1 MGAGGRGFADDTGP
15 VLPVLC
21 HAGDLFSRY
30 ARGQVAEVR
39 ALLAAIAGAGYHGV
53 RTWTVLTGDYWRDRE
68 VGPQTTPH
76 YWALVADFARELE
89 ACRLRWLVSQ
99 GDLLRVVTTTAERE
113 AFARRLV
120 ETLPRDVVLGVDC
133 GNEVWQN
140 GESDPARL
148 VPMARVFAQAWPGLP
163 LSLSSPPGEERHEL
177 DAFSP
182 DPCNVYDVHGY
193 RGGHWYDKVRHVFS
207 IPYEV
212 KPARR
217 LGIQSEP
224 FGPGRLVSASENKHE
239 LNADVMQAAAV
250 MSLMARQAWV
260 YFSGPGVM
268 SDAGEDLRAMPGFV
282 STPAA
287 VARLPRDVMTGRLI
301 HGGTT
306 WAHERPFEA
315 VGETRCDSVLLS
327 GGRGVTLIYG
337 PSWAGVATAP
347 MASWVRVQ
355 DDVAFGTTARL
366 VIWRS

>member
-1 MGAGGRGFADDTGP
+1 MARLFRDDSGP

-53 RTWTVLTGDYWRDRE
+53 RTWTVLAGDYWRGRE
-68 VGPQTTPH
+68 VGPQATAH
-76 YWALVADFARELE
+76 YWALVADFARELD
-89 ACRLRWLVSQ
+89 AAGLGWLVSQ
-99 GDLLRVVTTTAERE
+99 GDALRVVTTTAERE

-140 GESDPARL
+140 GEPDPARL
-148 VPMARVFAQAWPGLP
+148 VPMARVFAAAWPDVA
-163 LSLSSPPGEERHEL
+163 LSLSSPPGEEKHEL
-177 DAFSP
+177 DAWSL
-182 DPCNVYDVHGY
+182 DPATVFDVHGY
-193 RGGHWYDKVRHVFS
+193 RGGHWWDKVRHIFS

-212 KPARR
+212 RPARP
-217 LGIQSEP
+217 LGMQSEP
-224 FGPGRLVSASENKHE
+224 FGPGALVSASQNKHE
-239 LNADVMQAAAV
+239 LHGDVMRAAAV

-268 SDAGEDLRAMPGFV
+268 SDAGEDLRAMPGFAE
-282 STPAA
+282 TPAA
-287 VARLPRDVMTGRLI
+287 VALLPRDVMTGRLI

-315 VGETRCDSVLLS
+315 LGETRCDSVLLS

-347 MASWVRVQ
+347 MASWVRVLA
-355 DDVAFGTTARL
+355 DTSFGTTARL